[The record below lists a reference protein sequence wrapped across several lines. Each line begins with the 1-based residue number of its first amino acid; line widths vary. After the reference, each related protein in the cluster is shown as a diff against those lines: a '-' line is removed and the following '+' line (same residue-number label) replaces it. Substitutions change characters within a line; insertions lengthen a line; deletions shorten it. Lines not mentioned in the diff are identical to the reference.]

1 MTKNVYRVKYQKLN
15 SAKMAPQQKILWMD
29 ELLQNE
35 ENHVFISVRKKM
47 PLVPLILALRNRQ
60 IS

>member
-1 MTKNVYRVKYQKLN
+1 MTKNVYRVKYQKSN

-35 ENHVFISVRKKM
+35 ENEVFISVREKM
-47 PLVPLILALRNRQ
+47 PLVPFLALRNRQ
-60 IS
+60 VS

>member
-1 MTKNVYRVKYQKLN
+1 MTKNVYRVKYQKSN

-29 ELLQNE
+29 ELLQ
-35 ENHVFISVRKKM
+35 VFISVRKKM
-47 PLVPLILALRNRQ
+47 PLVPLILALGNRQ